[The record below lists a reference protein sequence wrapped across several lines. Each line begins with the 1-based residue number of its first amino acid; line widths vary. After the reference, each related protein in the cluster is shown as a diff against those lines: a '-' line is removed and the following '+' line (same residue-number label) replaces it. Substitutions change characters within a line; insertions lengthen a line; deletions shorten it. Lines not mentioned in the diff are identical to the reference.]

1 MTDSIETFLHDW
13 ASAERTGDVGALDR
27 LLTDDFTAVGP
38 LGFILPK
45 AAWLGRHRSGD
56 LRYQAFTVDEPVVR
70 LLGPVAVVT
79 ATNNTEASY
88 QGHPV
93 PGVLRVTL
101 VLTGGDHGWRL
112 AASHMSFMAGTP
124 GAPPIPGATGAAN
137 APGAAN
143 TGSAS

>member
-1 MTDSIETFLHDW
+1 MTDSIGTFLHDW
-13 ASAERTGDVGALDR
+13 ASAERTGDVDALDS

-56 LRYQAFTVDEPVVR
+56 LRYRAFTVDEPVVR
-70 LLGPVAVVT
+70 FLGPVAVVT

-101 VLTGGDHGWRL
+101 VLTGGDRGWQL
-112 AASHMSFMAGTP
+112 AASHMSFVAGTQ
-124 GAPPIPGATGAAN
+124 GAPPIPGAAGA
-137 APGAAN
+137 
-143 TGSAS
+143 GSAS